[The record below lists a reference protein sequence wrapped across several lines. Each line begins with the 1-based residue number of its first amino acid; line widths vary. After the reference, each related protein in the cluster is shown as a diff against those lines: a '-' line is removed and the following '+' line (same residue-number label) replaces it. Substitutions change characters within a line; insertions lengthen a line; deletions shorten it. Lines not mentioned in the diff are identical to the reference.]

1 MRTSAGRKSKSRAA
15 GRVLICLAASVSL
28 GACATMRGAPRNALE
43 DPQTTL
49 TVKQGG
55 VEKKLF
61 KREEIIQHYIVH
73 ETDKKAFR
81 NRVIDH
87 YMGEI
92 DRNYEFYSQRLFNE
106 GIQAALGFDTAII
119 GLSSTAALFENAAN
133 DLATVISAFAGT
145 QGAINKNLY
154 FERTLPALIAT
165 MDASRATVEAELVT
179 RKDASDEDYS
189 LEAAIRDLRR
199 YQQAGTLMR
208 AVTKVTERAS
218 DEKAVAEEDA
228 RVAYEKQ
235 LGFTCTPDD
244 AVLANT
250 PAVIVYWQDLQ
261 DKLGSADANVQ
272 AGAERDLRYLNAA
285 LGLPVQGSLD
295 EVIETQSAYFSE
307 KVCTQQQYDALRD
320 TLRSQYKVKL

>member
-1 MRTSAGRKSKSRAA
+1 MGTGQGRRSKFRVSGRA
-15 GRVLICLAASVSL
+15 LIGVAALVSL
-28 GACATMRGAPRNALE
+28 SACATMRGAPRNALE
-43 DPQTTL
+43 DPESTL
-49 TVKQGG
+49 TVKQEG

-73 ETDKKAFR
+73 ETNKKAFR

-165 MDASRATVEAELVT
+165 MDASRATVEADLVK
-179 RKDASDEDYS
+179 RKDASDEEYS

-218 DEKAVAEEDA
+218 DEKALAEEDA

-244 AVLANT
+244 AVLANR
-250 PAVIVYWQDLQ
+250 PAVITYWQDLQ
-261 DKLGSADANVQ
+261 DKLGSVDATIQ
-272 AGAERDLRYLNAA
+272 AGAERDLRYLSAA
-285 LGLPVQGSLD
+285 LGLSVQGSLD
-295 EVIETQSAYFSE
+295 EVIEAQSVFFSE
-307 KVCTQQQYDALRD
+307 KVCTQQQYDSLRD
-320 TLRSQYKVKL
+320 SLRSVYKVKL